1 MRVPLIFGY
10 LGMCDTYPIKGIA
23 IIFFTISEQYAST
36 CILLNI
42 RSIMCQ
48 MYITFLV
55 E

>member
-10 LGMCDTYPIKGIA
+10 LGMCDTYPIKGIE
-23 IIFFTISEQYAST
+23 ISLSTISEQYASPF
-36 CILLNI
+36 ILLNI